1 MSGCVEVCELTVC
14 SRQVFDGLVLLLW
27 CRDLQSGGGHASLRR
42 QHHRP
47 VLGQVGRDHRQ
58 SDRTEQSH
66 HKPSAT
72 LLRRQTGHERGSSR

>member
-1 MSGCVEVCELTVC
+1 MSGCVEVCEELTVC
-14 SRQVFDGLVLLLW
+14 LRQVSDVLVLLW
-27 CRDLQSGGGHASLRR
+27 CRDLQSGGGHAPLRR

-47 VLGQVGRDHRQ
+47 VHGEVGCHHGQ

-66 HKPSAT
+66 HKPRAT